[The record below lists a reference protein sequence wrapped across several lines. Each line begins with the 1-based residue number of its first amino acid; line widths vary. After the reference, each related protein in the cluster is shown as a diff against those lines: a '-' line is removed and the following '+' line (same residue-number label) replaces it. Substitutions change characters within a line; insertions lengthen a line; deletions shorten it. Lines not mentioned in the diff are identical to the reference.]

1 MSSPIHKHTSRHR
14 TSQTL
19 DSWTLSNPPAYHN
32 QLKRVVSDETSKTL
46 DNSRSPS
53 GARSD
58 SSKHKDPKSFAQNL
72 FDTIAIDNFLN
83 APTSV
88 DEIAFPSNQWRKV
101 AAKEVDPKQEDEESI
116 DKTDYKPV
124 RRQGN
129 RFEHKDSCY
138 HSSFERTIDP
148 PVGRVKVD
156 HSSFNTF
163 RHNSSSL
170 CSQKPWQTL
179 SHFSMRNVKGL
190 ILAAQKSHKESQ
202 KRQHSEQHFHQSA
215 SRATP
220 TDASI
225 LSFARQSL
233 AYVLSTPQALLASF
247 REDAASGDPSSS
259 TESIGFSCMVQAFHW
274 LDKLDTRPRLIFSSL
289 STATKGLRTPIDRL
303 NEQDRTARKL
313 SARESSRTHSRVGN
327 TDPEGDGFPAMNEEE
342 ATHVTMFIFAA
353 LVAIVPPCS
362 PETWHLVYQCHQA
375 GSMVPTAVKD
385 PAIISSVQVVLD
397 AFEDEMALDLLSK
410 LCEALAGRL
419 NVSGTEGLSG
429 RRKELY
435 NDAGN
440 VVERLIDHIFDS
452 QQRPLPYDHPDPQTG
467 SVQLSP
473 PSKKGASGDTQRYFG
488 MIAEWLRYFIV
499 KRWDGQAEI
508 DRFSAVGGALE
519 ILRYFERPRLENPAH
534 LLAYPF
540 VFSLTGQITCFRA
553 INYARMFKKYEDSV
567 LTSRLL
573 VQMTF
578 SDPMTGRG
586 EVRVHEKLGDLL
598 KSYFVL
604 EIRRENLLLD
614 AINQLWRREKGEMM
628 KPLKV
633 R

>member
-1 MSSPIHKHTSRHR
+1 M
-14 TSQTL
+14 
-19 DSWTLSNPPAYHN
+19 A
-32 QLKRVVSDETSKTL
+32 VET
-46 DNSRSPS
+46 PF
-53 GARSD
+53 ARRLF
-58 SSKHKDPKSFAQNL
+58 KDPKSFAQNL
-72 FDTIAIDNFLN
+72 FDTIAIDKFLN

-88 DEIAFPSNQWRKV
+88 DEIAIPSNRWRKV

-116 DKTDYKPV
+116 DKTEYKPV
-124 RRQGN
+124 RRQGH
-129 RFEHKDSCY
+129 RFEHKNSCY

-163 RHNSSSL
+163 RHNSSGLRSPN
-170 CSQKPWQTL
+170 PWQTL
-179 SHFSMRNVKGL
+179 SHFSLRNVKAL

-215 SRATP
+215 SRAIP

-225 LSFARQSL
+225 LSFARQSI

-247 REDAASGDPSSS
+247 REDTASGDPSSS
-259 TESIGFSCMVQAFHW
+259 AESIGFSCMVQAFHW
-274 LDKLDTRPRLIFSSL
+274 LDKLDTRPRLILSSL
-289 STATKGLRTPIDRL
+289 STATKRLRTHIDRL

-353 LVAIVPPCS
+353 LVAIVPSCS

-375 GSMVPTAVKD
+375 GSMVPSTVKD

-452 QQRPLPYDHPDPQTG
+452 QQRPVPYDHPDPQTG
-467 SVQLSP
+467 SVKLSP

-499 KRWDGQAEI
+499 KKWDGQAEI

-519 ILRYFERPRLENPAH
+519 ILRYFDRLVETTEGSEISIMGARFDFLKSPIQWLERPRLENPAH